1 MSTPVVQGIPPV
13 GGGEQGPASTRG
25 PARVAPLEADPRGGG
40 DRDTV
45 RSWFWRGLYLAV
57 LFLATL
63 AFVYPLV
70 WLVSAS
76 LKPKEQVFDNRLV
89 PETVQWS
96 NFAAVW
102 DAGPVLRWL
111 FNSATVGLMA
121 ATAVTIS
128 SALVAFGFAY
138 FRFRY
143 RNLLFGL
150 VLATMMLPGA
160 VTMIPVYLIWNQVGM
175 IDTQVPLWA
184 QNLFGSAFYIFLLR
198 QFFLGIPRELFE
210 AARVDGASYLT
221 MFRRIALPL
230 ARPALVIVFVFEL
243 AGELVGPDEA
253 ADLPADPRLLHD
265 AARAE
270 ADRRR
275 LRALGRVPL
284 GDRHGGHAHR
294 DHPDDPHLRVHP
306 ALRARRHR
314 DERQAGLRAA
324 QAGRGASVLE
334 RARARG
340 RG

>member
-1 MSTPVVQGIPPV
+1 MSTPVVQGSLPPV
-13 GGGEQGPASTRG
+13 GGDEQGPAGGRG
-25 PARVAPLEADPRGGG
+25 PARAAVLAPRTPGTRRAA
-40 DRDTV
+40 V

-76 LKPKEQVFDNRLV
+76 LKPKSQVFDNRLV

-111 FNSATVGLMA
+111 FNSVTVGLMA
-121 ATAVTIS
+121 ATAVTLS

-175 IDTQVPLWA
+175 VDTQVPLWA

-243 AGELVGPDEA
+243 QASWSDLLKPLIYLQTPEYFTMPRGLKQIVDAFALSGEYHWEIAMA
-253 ADLPADPRLLHD
+253 ATLIAT
-265 AARAE
+265 
-270 ADRRR
+270 
-275 LRALGRVPL
+275 VPMIVIFAFTQ
-284 GDRHGGHAHR
+284 RY
-294 DHPDDPHLRVHP
+294 
-306 ALRARRHR
+306 
-314 DERQAGLRAA
+314 
-324 QAGRGASVLE
+324 VLDGI
-334 RARARG
+334 ATSAKQG
-340 RG
+340 